1 MGLKASNTRNLP
13 KLKLHSRVHY
23 MCISRKM
30 QTNFKMAIKY
40 EEKKQFK
47 KLASW
52 STRGLFYFGPD
63 TTHNEA
69 QN

>member
-1 MGLKASNTRNLP
+1 MRG
-13 KLKLHSRVHY
+13 
-23 MCISRKM
+23 
-30 QTNFKMAIKY
+30 
-40 EEKKQFK
+40 KKQFK

-52 STRGLFYFGPD
+52 SARGLLYFGPD